1 MAAKRIFR
9 ANFTGRKDAHI
20 DALAIIASLNYS
32 NGNGRAHHLWARRS
46 RAGAKSDMNET
57 NTSVALRA
65 GALFWLIAAAITG
78 LRIIILVLTDANLGP
93 DEAQYWFWSR
103 EPAFGYFSKPPMIA
117 WVIGLTTGVFGNEE
131 WAVRL
136 MAPLFHFGA
145 AGFLFVLARRLYDET
160 TAFWAGLGWLTIP
173 GVILSSFVMTT
184 DAPLLFFWSAG
195 LYFFFDVLEKHSTQK
210 ETVTSVALLG
220 LSIGLAFLSKYAA
233 LYFLAAAG
241 TAIVLDK
248 TVRDALLWKNA
259 GLVFAVFAICALPNI
274 FWNAQNDFQTVVH
287 TAANANWG
295 ASLFKPLALASFLGA
310 QIAVFGVIP
319 FAALIWA
326 IFAHRRNRPVFRSTG
341 LTLLIFAVTPLI
353 IVSIQS
359 FISRAH
365 ANWAAAAY
373 PAAIILVTHWL
384 FQKRTAWAAKASVML
399 HCVLMI
405 FFTLGVLNFSLVDQL
420 GLSGAIR
427 ELRDWQSQ
435 TAEISNRASGFDA
448 IMIDDRE
455 LMGEMLYYQR
465 NSKTDIVAWDPNA
478 RIDNHYEAFKPFDP
492 ARHKRV
498 LFVTTRS
505 DDAHVNYRFR
515 SITPL
520 GAVSV
525 EPGAEPGNDED
536 RRFHLFDVSDYFP
549 PPG

>member
-1 MAAKRIFR
+1 MPE
-9 ANFTGRKDAHI
+9 TGKNLI
-20 DALAIIASLNYS
+20 DLRLASF
-32 NGNGRAHHLWARRS
+32 WKW
-46 RAGAKSDMNET
+46 AGAIT
-57 NTSVALRA
+57 ALR
-65 GALFWLIAAAITG
+65 IAA
-78 LRIIILVLTDANLGP
+78 LVFTSANLGP

-103 EPAFGYFSKPPMIA
+103 DLAFGYFSKPPMIA
-117 WVIGLTTGVFGNEE
+117 WAIGLTTGVFGNEE

-136 MAPLFHFGA
+136 AAPLFHFGA
-145 AGFLFVLARRLYDET
+145 AGFLFLLTRRLYGEA

-173 GVILSSFVMTT
+173 GVIVSSFVMTT

-210 ETVTSVALLG
+210 EAVTSALLLG

-233 LYFLAAAG
+233 LYFLAAG
-241 TAIVLDK
+241 GMAIILDK

-259 GLVFAVFAICALPNI
+259 GLALATILFCALPNI
-274 FWNAQNDFQTVVH
+274 IWNAQHDFQTLAH

-295 ASLFKPLALASFLGA
+295 ASLFKPLALLSFWSA
-310 QIAVFGVIP
+310 QFAVFGLIP
-319 FAALIWA
+319 FAALLW
-326 IFAHRRNRPVFRSTG
+326 FTLFRRRNKVKLLSAERTLFIFTATP
-341 LTLLIFAVTPLI
+341 LLI
-353 IVSIQS
+353 VSMQA

-373 PAAIILVTHWL
+373 PAAIILATHWL
-384 FQKRTAWAAKASVML
+384 FQTRAAWTAKASVL
-399 HCVLMI
+399 FHGALMI
-405 FFTLGVLNFSLVDQL
+405 LFTIGVLNFSLIDRL
-420 GLSGAIR
+420 GLSGA
-427 ELRDWQSQ
+427 LRQLRGWQSQ
-435 TAEISNRASGFDA
+435 TAEISIRASGFDA
-448 IMIDDRE
+448 IMIDDRG

-465 NSKTDIVAWDPNA
+465 NHKIDIVAWDPNA
-478 RIDNHYEAFKPFDP
+478 HIDNHYEAFKPFDP

-520 GAVSV
+520 GAVS
-525 EPGAEPGNDED
+525 AELGNDED